1 MSICPALQ
9 LRLEAVDTFGRPADM
24 SQFEEPHLQRL
35 MCQAADLIRQ
45 DGPDADMA
53 EAVFDA
59 INIELGRRGY

>member
-1 MSICPALQ
+1 MTISAME
-9 LRLEAVDTFGRPADM
+9 LRLEAVDSFGRPADM
-24 SQFEEPHLQRL
+24 THFEELRLQRL

-45 DGPDADMA
+45 GGPDADMA